1 MQGERGILD
10 PPASERVGRSLRVLR
25 TRLWR
30 VPRRIWFGGGL
41 VLVVCM
47 LSPAV
52 GCGVSHAVLEPYGK
66 TFYLDGAG
74 GWRFG
79 RRDVPE
85 GLRRAGYRG
94 DCEVFEW
101 STTHIPLLDHIDP
114 LGANKLWASSLAR
127 RIKAYKQKY
136 PHNPVNLIALS
147 AGTGVAVWAL
157 ERLKGEY
164 QVNNVVLVG
173 SSLSHQYDMD
183 QALLSVA
190 GKVYIYHSPRDAIL
204 PLAWVIGTVDGR
216 LGARVAG
223 QVGLH
228 LKESYGGKVVNIKW
242 EKKWERLGWKGG
254 HTDCVSRPFVQYEIA
269 DRLMIESRRRKS
281 ESAPSASAPGGGK

>member
-1 MQGERGILD
+1 MLD
-10 PPASERVGRSLRVLR
+10 PLASERVEPSLRGLGMR
-25 TRLWR
+25 WR
-30 VPRRIWFGGGL
+30 PAWCRRWFGGVL
-41 VLVVCM
+41 VLAVCM

-79 RRDVPE
+79 RKDVPE

-114 LGANKLWASSLAR
+114 LGANKLWASALAR
-127 RIKAYKQKY
+127 RIKAYQQKY
-136 PHNPVNLIALS
+136 PHNPINLIALS

-157 ERLKGEY
+157 ESLHGKY
-164 QVNNVVLVG
+164 QVNNVFLVG
-173 SSLSHQYDMD
+173 SSLSHDYDLD
-183 QALLSVA
+183 LALSSVV
-190 GKVYIYHSPRDAIL
+190 GKVYVYHSPRDAIL
-204 PLAWVIGTVDGR
+204 PWAWVIGTVDGR
-216 LGARVAG
+216 LGAQVAG
-223 QVGLH
+223 RVGLS
-228 LKESYGGKVVNIKW
+228 LKKSYGGKVVNIKW
-242 EKKWERLGWKGG
+242 EKKWERQGWKGG

-269 DRLMIESRRRKS
+269 NRLMIEPPRRKS
-281 ESAPSASAPGGGK
+281 ESAASASAPGDGQ

>member
-1 MQGERGILD
+1 MLD
-10 PPASERVGRSLRVLR
+10 PLAGECLGCSLLDSRARSWRALRQS
-25 TRLWR
+25 RL
-30 VPRRIWFGGGL
+30 GGGL
-41 VLVVCM
+41 ALVVCM
-47 LSPAV
+47 VLPTI
-52 GCGVSHAVLEPYGK
+52 GCSASHAVLEPYGK

-147 AGTGVAVWAL
+147 AGTGVVVWAL
-157 ERLKGEY
+157 ERLDGEY

-173 SSLSHQYDMD
+173 SSLSHEYDLD
-183 QALLSVA
+183 QALSSVA
-190 GKVYIYHSPRDAIL
+190 GKVYVYHSPRDAIL
-204 PLAWVIGTVDGR
+204 PLAWVVGTVDGR
-216 LGARVAG
+216 LGTQVAG
-223 QVGLH
+223 QVGMYV
-228 LKESYGGKVVNIKW
+228 KKSYGGKVVNIKW

-254 HTDCVSRPFVQYEIA
+254 HTDCVGRPFVQYEIA
-269 DRLMIESRRRKS
+269 SRLMIEPPRRKS
-281 ESAPSASAPGGGK
+281 ESAASAP